1 MNPRGNRRAPAP
13 RPASAAPTRV
23 EAQPE
28 PPTCQDVITH
38 LTDDPKLGRC
48 IRLRRL
54 ESSKKLKAEM
64 VATPPTPGRVW
75 LGGEKVTARSNY
87 KYIEKHNS
95 AEPTLRTQV
104 RSHDS
109 IPTARAAPTA
119 PQARRDIAPCI
130 DSRSRGLAL
139 RPVAWWQHGW
149 QTITMTIT
157 HADHSHTQAPPWRIG
172 SEIVRCHSKD
182 ITI

>member
-54 ESSKKLKAEM
+54 ESSKKLKAVM

-95 AEPTLRTQV
+95 AEPTLRSGHTTRFRQL
-104 RSHDS
+104 
-109 IPTARAAPTA
+109 
-119 PQARRDIAPCI
+119 ARRLPRPRPGATLRLVSTRGVVVSRCV
-130 DSRSRGLAL
+130 RSRGGSMGGRRSHMQITVTHRRL
-139 RPVAWWQHGW
+139 HG
-149 QTITMTIT
+149 
-157 HADHSHTQAPPWRIG
+157 ASGR
-172 SEIVRCHSKD
+172 R
-182 ITI
+182 